1 MLAFLIWLFLGVAF
15 IGMGIYDYHSK
26 KEKPF
31 GFWANAETVPMEDV
45 RGYNKALGKL
55 WCVFGAVFV
64 LLGVPLLAGQNS
76 PYVLLSVV
84 GAMLEC
90 IVAMAV
96 YTIKIEGKYRKR

>member
-1 MLAFLIWLFLGVAF
+1 MLAFLIWSLVGAAF
-15 IGMGIYDYHSK
+15 IAAGIYVYCSK

-31 GFWANAETVPMEDV
+31 GFWANAKTVPMEDI

-76 PYVLLSVV
+76 PFVLLSVV
-84 GAMLEC
+84 GVMLEC